1 MDVDVN
7 KLKQSITE
15 LTGGTK
21 AAKLRRVMPEIEE
34 KLDQGVRHEEIVAA
48 LHAGGLDVTLE
59 TFRKTLYRYR
69 AQRAGGTK
77 ETPPKAVRATTADGN
92 SLARTYAP
100 QEDLTADEAADET
113 PTSTSFD
120 DALDRRKRDQ
130 VGESY
135 LTRRKPIIGKKRTT

>member
-1 MDVDVN
+1 MNVDVN
-7 KLKQSITE
+7 KLKQSLTE

-48 LHAGGLDVTLE
+48 LAAGGLDVTLE

-69 AQRAGGTK
+69 AQHAGGAK
-77 ETPPKAVRATTADGN
+77 QTPPKAIRATRADGN
-92 SLARTYAP
+92 PQAPADAP
-100 QEDLTADEAADET
+100 QEDSTADAAEDAA
-113 PTSTSFD
+113 PTTSFD
-120 DALDRRKRDQ
+120 DAIDRIKRDE

-135 LTRRKPIIGKKRTT
+135 MTRRKPIIGKKRTT

>member
-48 LHAGGLDVTLE
+48 LHAGGLEVTLE

-69 AQRAGGTK
+69 AQRASGTK

-92 SLARTYAP
+92 PQVRADAP
-100 QEDLTADEAADET
+100 TEADDTAGDAPT
-113 PTSTSFD
+113 PTSFD